1 MKLCFSPAK
10 EPYFNLALEEY
21 ILKHL
26 PGEESTVFV
35 SVNEQSVII
44 GRNQNPWR
52 EVNLGYAIEKNIPVV
67 RRISGGGTV
76 FHDPGNINISFIQK
90 YSSKSFNNYSEFTRP
105 VISYLN
111 SIGIPAEL
119 NTRNDIV
126 VNGLKISG
134 NAQFSSKNMML
145 SHGTLLVNS
154 DLETLNKI
162 LEVKKLNF
170 VSKSTS
176 STRSN
181 VTSLSAFKGQELSV
195 EEVIS
200 GISKELK
207 YSFNVVKQELTGKDI
222 EAVHKLIAEK
232 YNTFEWN
239 YGRTHDFEV
248 ESDSIPHI
256 KVSVKAGLLHE
267 VIIGGEIV
275 ALPPG
280 SNIQFLPKSVLDS
293 TLPNDI
299 KRNLINTFF

>member
-26 PGEESTVFV
+26 PGEESTVFIC
-35 SVNEQSVII
+35 VNDQSVII

-52 EVNLGYAIEKNIPVV
+52 EVNLGYAIENNIPIV

-119 NTRNDIV
+119 NKRNDIV
-126 VNGLKISG
+126 INGLKISG
-134 NAQFSSKNMML
+134 NAQFSGKNMLL

-162 LEVKKLNF
+162 LDVKNLDF
-170 VSKSTS
+170 VSNSTG
-176 STRSN
+176 STRSS
-181 VTSLSAFKGQELSV
+181 VTSLSEFKGQELSV

-200 GISKELK
+200 GIAKELK
-207 YSFNVVKQELTGKDI
+207 DSFNVSIQELTGEDI
-222 EAVHKLIAEK
+222 EVVNKLVLEK
-232 YNTFEWN
+232 YGTFEWN

-248 ESDSIPHI
+248 KSDLLPDM

-275 ALPPG
+275 ALPPESG
-280 SNIQFLPKSVLDS
+280 IEFLPKSVLDS
-293 TLPNDI
+293 TLPDDI